1 VPPGGRGGGQ
11 ITDLPQ
17 IAFIVPIVPDAAQIE
32 PLALALAADASIA
45 ISASLG
51 WLAP

>member
-1 VPPGGRGGGQ
+1 M
-11 ITDLPQ
+11 TDRPQ
-17 IAFIVPIVPDAAQIE
+17 TAFIVPTVPDAAQIE

-45 ISASLG
+45 ISAALG